1 MATSFWI
8 DLPVVSISFPASMS
22 VTQGTSP
29 WVDNITQFGSNNV
42 VTGTGASGL
51 GIPRVTV
58 SNDSNI
64 LATQSGAWTTG
75 RTWALLNSTDSVN
88 AVQLGTWN
96 INNISGTI
104 SLPTG
109 ASTETTLSAL
119 SAKFNSLGQKSMA
132 NSAPVVLA
140 SDQSSI
146 PVTGTFFQTTQPI
159 SGTVTA
165 TPPANTSPAT
175 QNITIQDTGSTVT
188 SGNNSQSIITGTPTP
203 NSTANF
209 TISAQESVRVQVT
222 GTWTGTLQLE
232 LSMDSGTTWYINGGH
247 QSGTV
252 YNSATY
258 TSNFESAVNVAGA
271 TNYRVRAIAAMT
283 GTATIKVVESVNH
296 NFLFIANPIKILD
309 GSGGTTNQVNIT
321 AANAMKVDGSAVTQ
335 PISAAS
341 LPLPTGAGTS
351 ANQTTVISN
360 QTNGTQKTQIVD
372 GSGNVITSTQ
382 QTTKWGINTAELP
395 VGLAKYSTSIALSV
409 TGATGALSVIFSMR
423 NASGS
428 TKTVYIE
435 NFYLNIGFFQTSPV
449 VPSLSAY
456 GLFRFTTATPTGG
469 TAATPVGLDSSNAA
483 TQVTDV
489 RAAAAGLTTTGI
501 VAGGLI
507 SATALPRALGSNAVW
522 TFRGPAVVLAP
533 GEGLGIN
540 LLAAAVAGDIIAG
553 TIMWSE
559 R

>member
-8 DLPVVSISFPASMS
+8 DLPSVSVAFPPSIS
-22 VTQGTSP
+22 VTQGTTP

-64 LATQSGAWTTG
+64 LATQSGTWTTG
-75 RTWALLNSTDSVN
+75 RTWSLLNSTDSVN

-165 TPPANTSPAT
+165 TPPTNTSPAT

-232 LSMDSGTTWYINGGH
+232 LSMDGGTTWYINGGH

-258 TSNFESAVNVAGA
+258 TSNFESAVNIAGA

-283 GTATIKVVESVNH
+283 GTATIKVVESVNS
-296 NFLFIANPIKILD
+296 NFFFIANPIKILD
-309 GSGGTTNQVNIT
+309 GSGGTTNQLNIT

-335 PISAAS
+335 PAKLVDGLGNII
-341 LPLPTGAGTS
+341 TS
-351 ANQTTVISN
+351 A
-360 QTNGTQKTQIVD
+360 
-372 GSGNVITSTQ
+372 Q

-395 VGLAKYSTSIALSV
+395 VGLAKYSTNLALSV
-409 TGATGALSVIFSMR
+409 TAATAALSVIFSMR

-435 NFYLNIGFFQTSPV
+435 NFYFNVGFFQTSPA

-469 TAATPVGLDSSNAA
+469 TASTPVGLDSSNAA

-489 RAAAAGLTTTGI
+489 RSAAAGLTTTGI
-501 VAGGLI
+501 VASSLI